1 MSYRLR
7 VDDNFHYMD
16 ASERRDGGCFAT
28 LEAAVEAAKAVVDS
42 YLHEAYKPG
51 MTARELF
58 ESYTSFGEDP
68 FIVSEEVSGVPFS
81 AWDYARQRCEELCPG
96 SGQGSEP
103 RPQTDPDVERRRLTL
118 MRRIADYAGRP
129 ADSCRDG
136 TRLGE
141 LGDSLHQLMYVVAQL
156 EAETER
162 RLPWDQ
168 LMRIKTVGELVDL
181 VLKTPKG
188 R

>member
-1 MSYRLR
+1 MSCRLR

-16 ASERRDGGCFAT
+16 ASERRDRGCFAT
-28 LEAAVEAAKAVVDS
+28 LDAAVEAAKAIVDS
-42 YLHEAYKPG
+42 YLDEAYKPG

-58 ESYTSFGEDP
+58 ESYTSFGEDA
-68 FIVSEEVSGVPFS
+68 FIV
-81 AWDYARQRCEELCPG
+81 
-96 SGQGSEP
+96 
-103 RPQTDPDVERRRLTL
+103 
-118 MRRIADYAGRP
+118 
-129 ADSCRDG
+129 
-136 TRLGE
+136 
-141 LGDSLHQLMYVVAQL
+141 MYVVAQL

-168 LMRIKTVGELVDL
+168 LMGIKTVGELVDL